1 MTGKIT
7 AVLLALLLI
16 TGIAT
21 KNIGFLE
28 AKKDTG
34 NGSVYYLNFKPE
46 QDGEWQKLAK
56 EYSQKTGVNVTVVTA
71 ASGQYM
77 TMLAAELSK
86 IDAPTLFQLQ
96 DPSTL
101 NGKED
106 FCYDLSDTEI
116 YKELVNDAY
125 TLRATDN
132 KLCGIAYTIE
142 SFGLIANLKLL
153 EKAGYKKSDI
163 NSFDDLKKIAEDI
176 TARKNELGF
185 AAFCSTGMDK
195 SSNWR
200 FVTHLSTLPI
210 YYEYKGKN
218 IFISDKLDGK
228 YLKNYK
234 NIFELYINNSSCEP
248 KDISAKTGDDARNE
262 FLSEEAVF
270 FQNGSWEYNNL
281 VGVDKFKE
289 NEITMLPIYIGASG
303 EENQGLCTGTENF
316 WCVNAKS
323 SESDRK
329 ATIDFITW
337 CVTSEEGTKALAEK
351 MGFVIPFK
359 KALKSDNIFVKE
371 ANQYVSDGKTPIS
384 WSFTTIPS
392 EEWKNALTTAL
403 VRYADNQTVENWLLV
418 SSAFID
424 GWEKEY
430 NIINGR

>member
-210 YYEYKGKN
+210 YYEYKDKN

-234 NIFELYINNSSCEP
+234 NIFELYINNSSCES

-337 CVTSEEGTKALAEK
+337 CVTSEEGTKALAQK